1 MEKKKLSKQL
11 SAQRR
16 LAAKR
21 VFTDKELK
29 EMSGRTL
36 DKALEAIDAGDKEK
50 AKKLAIQAQKEYNH
64 LHDGYFTWAS
74 GLLTYIYNHW
84 GVDEVEKAE
93 RFAHTI
99 EAKLVFKP
107 PEKTDIRSQVEN
119 MARGVQGHMQPVTV
133 EERDDKFII
142 TMHPCGSGQRL
153 IKMGGYETG
162 LAKIKEAHNITW
174 QHKDFP
180 IYCVHCPI
188 MELLNIDATGGYLGV
203 VRDESYPIE
212 SGLCKFVLYKNPDD
226 IPEKYYTRIGKKKPA
241 VKKSK

>member
-1 MEKKKLSKQL
+1 MAGKK
-11 SAQRR
+11 
-16 LAAKR
+16 

-29 EMSGRTL
+29 QLGGSTL
-36 DKALEAIDAGDKEK
+36 EKTLEAIDAGDKEK
-50 AKKLAIQAQKEYNH
+50 ARKLAIQAQKEYNY

-93 RFAHTI
+93 RFAHGV

-107 PEKTDIRSQVEN
+107 PEKKDIRSLVEN
-119 MARGVQGHMQPVTV
+119 MARTVQGHMQPVTV
-133 EERDDKFII
+133 EEEDDKFLI
-142 TMHPCGSGQRL
+142 TMHPCGSGQR
-153 IKMGGYETG
+153 IIQMGGYETG

-188 MELLNIDATGGYLGV
+188 IELLSIDNSGGYLGV
-203 VRDESYPIE
+203 VREEPYPIE
-212 SGLCKFVLYKNPDD
+212 SGLCKFVLYKDPDD
-226 IPEKYYTRIGKKKPA
+226 IPERYYTRIGKKKPA
-241 VKKSK
+241 AKKSK

>member
-1 MEKKKLSKQL
+1 MAE
-11 SAQRR
+11 
-16 LAAKR
+16 KR

-64 LHDGYFTWAS
+64 LHDGYFTWVS

-93 RFAHTI
+93 RFAHGV

-107 PEKTDIRSQVEN
+107 PKKKDIRSLAEN
-119 MARGVQGHMQPVTV
+119 MVKGLQGHMQPVTV
-133 EERDDKFII
+133 EEEDDKFIF

-153 IKMGGYETG
+153 IKMGGYEAG

-174 QHKDFP
+174 QHEDFP
-180 IYCVHCPI
+180 IYCVHCPV
-188 MELLNIDATGGYLGV
+188 MELLNIDATGGYLGII
-203 VRDESYPIE
+203 RDESYPIE
-212 SGLCKFVLYKNPDD
+212 SGPCKFVLYKNPDD
-226 IPEKYYTRIGKKKPA
+226 VPEKYYRRIGKKKPA
-241 VKKSK
+241 VERTK